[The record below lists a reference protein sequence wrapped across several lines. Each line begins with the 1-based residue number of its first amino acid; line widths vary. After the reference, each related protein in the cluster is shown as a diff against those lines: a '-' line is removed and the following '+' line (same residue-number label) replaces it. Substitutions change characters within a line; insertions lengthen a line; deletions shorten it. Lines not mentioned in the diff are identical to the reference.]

1 MSPQVIS
8 HLVVQVTA
16 CAVAIVPCLTGPA
29 WADQNAQATQGS
41 CAVNIQGN
49 NNSVRCKSDALV
61 PCSSVKYGNDRY
73 HENMEALAKEVGL
86 PDNYYSRYH
95 EDAVKAICEGQE
107 SQLAGLIDA
116 GYVKATEVAAL
127 KRVLV
132 RDDRS
137 ALGKSY
143 ESSREKFSSL
153 GLCESCADNVA
164 QYYTRQPASQCGRLA
179 KQALEGDPAAVREL
193 QTFPEYCTWKY

>member
-1 MSPQVIS
+1 MSPLGIE
-8 HLVVQVTA
+8 HLVVRTTVYALTIIA
-16 CAVAIVPCLTGPA
+16 CLTHPA
-29 WADQNAQATQGS
+29 WADQHAQATQGG

-107 SQLAGLIDA
+107 SELVKLIDA
-116 GYVKATEVAAL
+116 GFVKATEAAAL

-137 ALGKSY
+137 EIGKSY
-143 ESSREKFSSL
+143 EYSRAKFSEM
-153 GLCESCADNVA
+153 GLCESCADNAA
-164 QYYTRQPASQCGRLA
+164 QYFTRQPASKCGQLA
-179 KQALEGDPAAVREL
+179 KQALEGDSLAVREL
-193 QTFPEYCTWKY
+193 QMFPDYCIWKY

>member
-16 CAVAIVPCLTGPA
+16 CAMAIVACLTGPA

-107 SQLAGLIDA
+107 SQLTGLIDA

-137 ALGKSY
+137 DLGKSY

-179 KQALEGDPAAVREL
+179 RQALEGDPAAVREL